1 MAAKKEIRADNTY
14 IISADS
20 TDNPKLGAKIL
31 SDGRESLFLDFYLG
45 YVMATSSKTGKEY
58 KRVNNKREYLSLYLW
73 QATRTPIERQQNK
86 ETLQL
91 AKEIRHEREQELKD
105 GTLGYRLKAKAVN
118 FFDFI
123 QSYYDEYTKG
133 DKRMIKAAQKR
144 FTDFIALEYPLYK
157 CNISPEKIT
166 PDMMEHFVG
175 YLQSISKGEGALTH
189 WKRWKKIVKAAVK
202 KDILRKNPCEDI
214 VCKADEEALKKDILS
229 IEEMQQLIATTYK
242 GQNSETRRAFIFT
255 LYTGIRFCDIK
266 DLTFANVDYSN
277 RVLTFN
283 QKKTQGHSSKSYVNI
298 PLNNSLLALIG
309 TASTNSP
316 DEKIFK
322 LPSQEMCLKAL
333 RHWTAKAGI
342 TKHITWH
349 CGRHSF
355 AVNILNNGANI
366 KTVASL
372 LGHSS
377 IQHTEKYTRAVDSL
391 KQEAINSLPTLEV
404 TNF

>member
-1 MAAKKEIRADNTY
+1 MAAKKEIRSDNTY
-14 IISADS
+14 MISTDD

-31 SDGRESLFLDFYLG
+31 SDGRESLFLDYYLG
-45 YVMATSSKTGKEY
+45 YKMVYNEAKDKEVA
-58 KRVNNKREYLSLYLW
+58 KKERKRESLKLYLW
-73 QATRTPIERQQNK
+73 QAPRTPLERQQNK
-86 ETLQL
+86 ETLEL
-91 AKEIRHEREQELKD
+91 AKGIRFEREQELKD
-105 GTLGYRLKAKAVN
+105 GKLGYRLKAKEIN

-123 QSYYDEYTKG
+123 QAYYEEYTKA
-133 DKRMIKAAQKR
+133 DKRMIKSAVKR

-157 CNISPEKIT
+157 NNISPERVSH
-166 PDMMEHFVG
+166 DMMEQFVE
-175 YLQSISKGEGALTH
+175 YLQGTSKGEGALTH

-202 KDILRKNPCEDI
+202 KDILRKDPCEDI
-214 VCKADEEALKKDILS
+214 VCKADEDALKKDILS
-229 IEEMQQLIATTYK
+229 IEEMQQLIGTTYK
-242 GQNSETRRAFIFT
+242 EQNMETRRAFIFT

-266 DLTFANVDYSN
+266 DLTFGNVDYSN
-277 RVLTFN
+277 KILSFN
-283 QKKTQGHSSKSYVNI
+283 QKKTQGHSSKSYVSI
-298 PLNNSLLALIG
+298 PLNDGLLSLIG
-309 TASTNSP
+309 EASTDSP

-322 LPSQEMCLKAL
+322 LPSQTMCLKAL

-342 TKHITWH
+342 KKHITWH

-391 KQEAINSLPTLEV
+391 KQAAINSLPELKL
-404 TNF
+404 

>member
-1 MAAKKEIRADNTY
+1 MAVKKDIRADNTY

-45 YVMATSSKTGKEY
+45 YTMATSGKTGKEY

-73 QATRTPIERQQNK
+73 QAPRTPFERQQNK

-105 GTLGYRLKAKAVN
+105 GTLGYRLKAKEVN

-157 CNISPEKIT
+157 NNISPEKIS
-166 PDMMEHFVG
+166 PDMMEHFVE

-242 GQNSETRRAFIFT
+242 GQNQETRRAFIFT

-298 PLNNSLLALIG
+298 PLNDGLLALIG
-309 TASTNSP
+309 TASTDSP

-377 IQHTEKYTRAVDSL
+377 IQHTEKYTRAIDSL
-391 KQEAINSLPTLEV
+391 KQEAINSLPELKL
-404 TNF
+404 

>member
-1 MAAKKEIRADNTY
+1 M
-14 IISADS
+14 
-20 TDNPKLGAKIL
+20 
-31 SDGRESLFLDFYLG
+31 
-45 YVMATSSKTGKEY
+45 
-58 KRVNNKREYLSLYLW
+58 YLW
-73 QATRTPIERQQNK
+73 QAPRSPLERQQNK
-86 ETLQL
+86 EMLQL
-91 AKEIRHEREQELKD
+91 AKEIRHEREQELKN
-105 GTLGYRLKAKAVN
+105 GMLGYRLKAKEIN

-166 PDMMEHFVG
+166 HDMMEHFVE

-229 IEEMQQLIATTYK
+229 VEEMQQLINTTYK
-242 GQNSETRRAFIFT
+242 GQNPETRRAFIFT

-277 RVLTFN
+277 RILTFN

-298 PLNNSLLALIG
+298 PLNDGLLALIG
-309 TASTNSP
+309 TASTDNP

-377 IQHTEKYTRAVDSL
+377 IQHTEKYTRAIDSL
-391 KQEAINSLPTLEV
+391 KQEAINSLPELKL
-404 TNF
+404 

>member
-1 MAAKKEIRADNTY
+1 MAAKKEIRVDNTY
-14 IISADS
+14 IISKEN

-31 SDGRESLFLDFYLG
+31 NDGRESLFLDIYMG
-45 YVMATSSKTGKEY
+45 YEKAISSKTGKEY
-58 KRVNNKREYLSLYLW
+58 KRVKNTREYLSLYLW
-73 QATRTPIERQQNK
+73 RAPRTPLEKQQNK

-91 AKEIRHEREQELKD
+91 ARDIRYEREQEMKSD
-105 GTLGYRLKAKAVN
+105 RLGYRLRVRNIN

-123 QSYYDEYTKG
+123 QTYYDEYTKG

-144 FTDFIALEYPLYK
+144 FVDFIALEYPMYR
-157 CNISPEKIT
+157 CRISPEKINQ
-166 PDMMEHFVG
+166 DMMEHFVE
-175 YLQSISKGEGALTH
+175 YLQSTSKGEGALTH
-189 WKRWKKIVKAAVK
+189 WKRWKKIIKAAVK
-202 KDILRKNPCEDI
+202 KEILRKNPCEDV
-214 VCKADEEALKKDILS
+214 VCKADEEALKKDVLS

-242 GQNSETRRAFIFT
+242 GQNPETRRAFIFT

-277 RVLTFN
+277 KVLTFN
-283 QKKTQGHSSKSYVNI
+283 QKKTQGHSNKSYVNI
-298 PLNNSLLALIG
+298 PLNDDLLHLIG
-309 TASTNSP
+309 KSLSGRP

-322 LPSQEMCLKAL
+322 LPSQSMCLKAL

-355 AVNILNNGANI
+355 AVNILSNGVDI
-366 KTVASL
+366 KTLASL

-377 IQHTEKYTRAVDSL
+377 IQHTEKYTRAIDSL
-391 KQEAINSLPTLEV
+391 KQEAINSLPKLKL
-404 TNF
+404 

>member
-1 MAAKKEIRADNTY
+1 MAAKKDIRADNTY
-14 IISADS
+14 IISANS

-45 YVMATSSKTGKEY
+45 YVMATSSKTGEEY

-73 QATRTPIERQQNK
+73 QAPRTPIERQQNR
-86 ETLQL
+86 ETLEL

-105 GTLGYRLKAKAVN
+105 GTLGYRLKAKTIN

-157 CNISPEKIT
+157 NNISPEKIT
-166 PDMMEHFVG
+166 TDMMEHFVE

-202 KDILRKNPCEDI
+202 KDILRKNPCEDVI
-214 VCKADEEALKKDILS
+214 CKADEEALKKDILS
-229 IEEMQQLIATTYK
+229 IEEVQQLINTTYK
-242 GQNSETRRAFIFT
+242 GQNPETRRAFIFT

-298 PLNNSLLALIG
+298 PLNDGLLTSFFFQERPG
-309 TASTNSP
+309 K

-322 LPSQEMCLKAL
+322 LPSQMMCLKAL

-372 LGHSS
+372 LGHSGL
-377 IQHTEKYTRAVDSL
+377 QHTEKYTRAVDSL
-391 KQEAINSLPTLEV
+391 KQKAINSLPELKL
-404 TNF
+404 

>member
-1 MAAKKEIRADNTY
+1 MANKKNYRADNTY
-14 IISADS
+14 MISQDS

-31 SDGRESLFLDFYLG
+31 SDGRESLFLDYYLG
-45 YVMATSSKTGKEY
+45 SQKEYDKETGKQVM
-58 KRVNNKREYLSLYLW
+58 KKIRRREFLKLYLW
-73 QATRTPIERQQNK
+73 QAPRNPMERKQNSEIIE
-86 ETLQL
+86 L
-91 AKEIRHEREQELKD
+91 AKDIRHEREQQLKA
-105 GTLGYRLKAKAVN
+105 GTLGYRLKAKEVN

-123 QSYYDEYTKG
+123 QAYYDEYTKG

-157 CNISPEKIT
+157 NNISPEKIT
-166 PDMMEHFVG
+166 PGMMEHFVE

-229 IEEMQQLIATTYK
+229 IEEMQQLMATTYK
-242 GQNSETRRAFIFT
+242 GQNPETRRAFIFT

-266 DLTFANVDYSN
+266 DLTFSNVDYSN
-277 RVLTFN
+277 KVLTFN

-298 PLNNSLLALIG
+298 PLNDGLLALIG
-309 TASTNSP
+309 TASTDCP

-322 LPSQEMCLKAL
+322 LPSQSMCLKAL

-342 TKHITWH
+342 NKHITWH

-372 LGHSS
+372 LGHSGL
-377 IQHTEKYTRAVDSL
+377 QHTEKYTRAIDSL
-391 KQEAINSLPTLEV
+391 KREAIESLPKPKI
-404 TNF
+404 

>member
-1 MAAKKEIRADNTY
+1 MAAKKEIRSDNTY
-14 IISADS
+14 IISTDD

-31 SDGRESLFLDFYLG
+31 SDGRESLFLDYYLG
-45 YVMATSSKTGKEY
+45 YRMVYDEAKDKEVPR
-58 KRVNNKREYLSLYLW
+58 KERKRETLKLYLW
-73 QATRTPIERQQNK
+73 QAPRTPHERQQNK
-86 ETLQL
+86 DTLQL
-91 AKEIRHEREQELKD
+91 AKEIRHEREQELKN
-105 GTLGYRLKAKAVN
+105 GTLGYRLKAKEIN

-144 FTDFIALEYPLYK
+144 FTDFIALEYPL
-157 CNISPEKIT
+157 
-166 PDMMEHFVG
+166 
-175 YLQSISKGEGALTH
+175 SISKGEGALTH

-242 GQNSETRRAFIFT
+242 GQNPETRRAFIFT

-298 PLNNSLLALIG
+298 PLNDGLLSLIG
-309 TASTNSP
+309 TASTDSP

-377 IQHTEKYTRAVDSL
+377 LQHTEKYTRAIDSL
-391 KQEAINSLPTLEV
+391 KQEAINSLPELKL
-404 TNF
+404 